1 MLVKRTS
8 SVEPRP
14 KTTYIYT
21 YVNILTYIQM
31 LAIDTYQYSHRQS
44 SKKNSVYAYWNVKHK
59 KLSFEKR
66 RGGTLFLAYVAN
78 SYVSFYVLSVVS
90 SSNAGQKNIVRRSYV
105 EARLT
110 TTYMCI

>member
-21 YVNILTYIQM
+21 HVNILTYIQM
-31 LAIDTYQYSHRQS
+31 LDTYQYSHRQS

-66 RGGTLFLAYVAN
+66 RGGTLFLAYAAN

-90 SSNAGQKNIVRRSYV
+90 SSNAGQKIIVRRSYV